1 MISASVAN
9 RKETNS
15 REDFA
20 YDHERDV
27 YVCPAG
33 KTLTT
38 RGTLVNDGAT
48 LLYRASKYDCD
59 VCHLKPR
66 CCPKEPVRKVPRSLF
81 EGARD
86 LARHIGQS
94 DAGRASRRQRKKV
107 EILFAHLKRILR
119 LDRLRLR
126 GPNGARDSSSWPPP
140 SRTSGSS
147 PSWSPSRR
155 PRGRAENPRPNDA
168 TPRTRTNRAR
178 VSNRSGLPV
187 FQQNRPNSDTAAK
200 RHSPF

>member
-1 MISASVAN
+1 MGASKSVRHFTKTATAASIN
-9 RKETNS
+9 QQEIHH
-15 REDFA
+15 DFDQRSGGPA
-20 YDHERDV
+20 KHPTVRQGGTGLPSGQGAADH
-27 YVCPAG
+27 
-33 KTLTT
+33 T
-38 RGTLVNDGAT
+38 RATLVQTTAPG

-86 LARHIGQS
+86 MARHIGQS

-126 GPNGARDSSSWPPP
+126 GPNGARDEFLL
-140 SRTSGSS
+140 
-147 PSWSPSRR
+147 
-155 PRGRAENPRPNDA
+155 AA
-168 TPRTRTNRAR
+168 T
-178 VSNRSGLPV
+178 V
-187 FQQNRPNSDTAAK
+187 QNLRKLAK
-200 RHSPF
+200 LVPEPTPAGAS